1 MASIENKLS
10 CVISQ
15 DAIFLFFVSNWIII
29 MFDLRFAWFMSFS
42 KNLIWDRHNLFK
54 GEAYL
59 MIMIIQREAFWTP
72 IDLKMEIQTYNRLYI
87 FLLLNRI
94 ESKFGQFEMV
104 FFLKKIF
111 WFPMLLKK
119 IFWFWWR
126 EKKNLI
132 QSFCHVT

>member
-1 MASIENKLS
+1 MISKMASIENKLS

-29 MFDLRFAWFMSFS
+29 MLDLRFAWFMSFS

-59 MIMIIQREAFWTP
+59 MIMIIKREAFWTP

-87 FLLLNRI
+87 CLLLNRI

-104 FFLKKIF
+104 FFSKKNILIPNVAEF
-111 WFPMLLKK
+111 FFLILV
-119 IFWFWWR
+119 
-126 EKKNLI
+126 EGEKNLI
-132 QSFCHVT
+132 